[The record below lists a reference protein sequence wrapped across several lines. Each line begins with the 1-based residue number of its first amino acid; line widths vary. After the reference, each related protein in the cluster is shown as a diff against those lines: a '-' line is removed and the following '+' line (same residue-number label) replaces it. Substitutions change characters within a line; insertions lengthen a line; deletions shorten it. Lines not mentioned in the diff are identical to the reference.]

1 MFKVHCTLQRCFD
14 VITKKVACLVVI
26 QDTLTGQ
33 SLTVT
38 LTEMCS
44 LSWFCVAYSTCVQY
58 HYCNISCLGQA
69 SGEKLAHIK

>member
-1 MFKVHCTLQRCFD
+1 MFEVHRTLQRRFD
-14 VITKKVACLVVI
+14 VITKKVVI
-26 QDTLTGQ
+26 QDALTGQ

-38 LTEMCS
+38 LTEMCN

-58 HYCNISCLGQA
+58 HYCNISCVGQA